1 MVSLTT
7 AGRTYAGPSPLG
19 NKTVRG
25 HSAAL
30 IQAQQNKNY
39 LPACMTI
46 SIKAPFVDDAAFNH
60 PFSQSPVKGPYLQ
73 VLLPLLLYP
82 LSFLYLLLRVRVCKC

>member
-1 MVSLTT
+1 MQMVSLTT

-39 LPACMTI
+39 LPACVTI
-46 SIKAPFVDDAAFNH
+46 SIEAPCVDDVAFNH
-60 PFSQSPVKGPYLQ
+60 PFSLSPVKGLYLQ
-73 VLLPLLLYP
+73 ALLL
-82 LSFLYLLLRVRVCKC
+82 LLQYDYIRSLFSISC